1 MSQYITT
8 NYQCHKCQKQYE
20 FSEKKNFQGIRQ
32 FQCKHYILKFIKNLD
47 NNAINYH
54 VSIKCRKCSKKLDK
68 SLFIANNKNMINFG
82 ANIHACCGNQ
92 INFGAF
98 YSEQRLESVNKIQM
112 QQNNLARSV
121 VNFNM
126 NGFDNN
132 NQNMNNINQNNNMN
146 IQKRFSGDINKNNNN
161 FDNTFNNAKN
171 INNNNNNF
179 QNINF
184 QNNNNN
190 IQNNNNNFPNNN
202 NNFQNN
208 NNNFQNNNN
217 NFQNNNNNFGNPNI
231 NFQNNMNMMNRNMNQ
246 NMNNMNNMNNQN
258 MLFSNNNMIQNN
270 QFRMNNFQNNNG
282 MNNMNNMNNGMNVM
296 NGMNNNNMQFSQVF
310 NNNNTT
316 HIQGQNIFDYNY
328 LGGKTECFGQT
339 VTFKFEFKQ
348 QLYQI
353 TAKNNRTFNDVLN
366 EFLNYHPEIKS
377 LLSMNQRYS
386 FNGDSVDVNKT
397 LFDLG
402 IKSGSI
408 VVIIWLGNN

>member
-1 MSQYITT
+1 
-8 NYQCHKCQKQYE
+8 
-20 FSEKKNFQGIRQ
+20 
-32 FQCKHYILKFIKNLD
+32 
-47 NNAINYH
+47 
-54 VSIKCRKCSKKLDK
+54 
-68 SLFIANNKNMINFG
+68 
-82 ANIHACCGNQ
+82 
-92 INFGAF
+92 
-98 YSEQRLESVNKIQM
+98 
-112 QQNNLARSV
+112 
-121 VNFNM
+121 
-126 NGFDNN
+126 
-132 NQNMNNINQNNNMN
+132 
-146 IQKRFSGDINKNNNN
+146 
-161 FDNTFNNAKN
+161 
-171 INNNNNNF
+171 
-179 QNINF
+179 
-184 QNNNNN
+184 
-190 IQNNNNNFPNNN
+190 
-202 NNFQNN
+202 
-208 NNNFQNNNN
+208 
-217 NFQNNNNNFGNPNI
+217 
-231 NFQNNMNMMNRNMNQ
+231 MMNRNMNQ

-258 MLFSNNNMIQNN
+258 MLFSNNNIIQNN